1 MSDLRRR
8 HDGDQGHLR
17 ERVVGVLGLRG
28 DSVARRAM
36 TIETAPD
43 TVIKFHHLLDLCRA
57 MRLAQK
63 GNLATGERPDPETAM
78 RLETAL
84 DFFIAE

>member
-1 MSDLRRR
+1 
-8 HDGDQGHLR
+8 
-17 ERVVGVLGLRG
+17 
-28 DSVARRAM
+28 M

-84 DFFIAE
+84 DFFIAEWNSRNRKRNQYRGVEN